1 MSTPFESTVAVA
13 VTATLHENHGPAEH
27 IVGPSFQAVIDE
39 AVKVL
44 GPLMSESRVTAA
56 GLIEGQTK
64 QPTTSSGYAL
74 YHQRG
79 RSVITSSRMV

>member
-1 MSTPFESTVAVA
+1 MSTPSESVAVA
-13 VTATLHENHGPAEH
+13 ITATLHENHAAAEH
-27 IVGPSFQAVIDE
+27 IVGPTFHAVIDE

-56 GLIEGQTK
+56 ALIEGKTK
-64 QPTTSSGYAL
+64 QATTSSGYAL
-74 YHQRG
+74 YHQNG